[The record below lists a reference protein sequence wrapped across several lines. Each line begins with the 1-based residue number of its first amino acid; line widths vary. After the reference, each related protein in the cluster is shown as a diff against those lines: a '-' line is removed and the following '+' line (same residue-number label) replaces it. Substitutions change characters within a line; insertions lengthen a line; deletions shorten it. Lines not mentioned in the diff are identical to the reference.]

1 MVVES
6 VKKGVKF
13 RSVLGTSIAKGKT
26 MKRILAQ
33 APLVH
38 AVIHLRFSDVPALTA
53 VSPELLHE
61 MHVKMIDEGFSENIE
76 SQAELVD
83 VMIDSTTQQVRQR
96 KQSRKRYLYRAAG
109 EQDIFEISQNT
120 IVLKTTNY
128 SSFEEFSETFK
139 KLLKI
144 CHDVI
149 KGLEKSLL
157 KSVGLRYVDVI
168 APANGKELREFISE
182 DILPAHL
189 KALDGRRH
197 IHGFTVK
204 QAETS
209 PGQTIKVGFEELPC
223 NDGKIYKVLP
233 DNLMEADKKCALL
246 IKGHREWLSVSGE
259 TYGILDVDHIRNFNG
274 SPVFNIESVI
284 ASLEP
289 LYDDAN
295 KVFWGAI
302 SDDAKNAWGYKE
314 IDNVD

>member
-1 MVVES
+1 
-6 VKKGVKF
+6 
-13 RSVLGTSIAKGKT
+13 

-53 VSPELLHE
+53 ATPELLNE
-61 MHVKMIDEGFSENIE
+61 LHVRMIEKGFSENIE

-83 VMIDSTTQQVRQR
+83 VMIDPATQQVRQR
-96 KQSRKRYLYRAAG
+96 KQQRKRYLYRAAG

-128 SSFEEFSETFK
+128 STFEKFSATFK
-139 KLLKI
+139 DLLDI
-144 CHDVI
+144 CRDVI
-149 KGLEKSLL
+149 KGFEKSLL
-157 KSVGLRYVDVI
+157 KSIGLRYVDII
-168 APANGKELREFISE
+168 APSDGKQLREFISE

-189 KALDGRRH
+189 EALEGRRH

-209 PGQTIKVGFEELPC
+209 PGQTIKVGFEELPS
-223 NDGKIYKVLP
+223 NDGKIQKVLP
-233 DNLMEADKKCALL
+233 DNLMESDKRCALL
-246 IKGHREWLSVSGE
+246 IKGHREWLNVSGE
-259 TYGILDVDHIRNFNG
+259 TYGILDVDHIKNFSG

-289 LYDDAN
+289 LYVDAN
-295 KVFWGAI
+295 KVFWNAI
-302 SDDAKNAWGYKE
+302 SEDAKRAWGYKE
-314 IDNVD
+314 QENVE